1 MTRQFQGMARS
12 IDQWRN
18 MEPLAVVTGSLAQ
31 VEYALKDAKHDIDF
45 LWRRASDLERELKHT
60 RECLA
65 GKFTG
70 TAVMASVDDLERFA
84 NTPWDEVRSIVQKH
98 LNAYADEIMRRL
110 MQVKSDG
117 NQEEASIS
125 NGEAGQGSGEGG
137 D

>member
-1 MTRQFQGMARS
+1 MNDLERHVAKLEAR
-12 IDQWRN
+12 IK
-18 MEPLAVVTGSLAQ
+18 E
-31 VEYALKDAKHDIDF
+31 
-45 LWRRASDLERELKHT
+45 LERELKHT

-84 NTPWDEVRSIVQKH
+84 DTPWDEVRLIVQQH

-110 MQVKSDG
+110 MQVKSNG

-125 NGEAGQGSGEGG
+125 DGEAGQGSGEGG